1 MASKKDGTPRKPNT
15 KHVATEIETLRKSIM
30 RLKSKAAEF
39 RMKATE
45 LDVISNKEELKYNA
59 LVNGT
64 TLPGVMAAANGT
76 APAASTPA
84 QGATA

>member
-45 LDVISNKEELKYNA
+45 IDVISNKEEVKYNA

-64 TLPGVMAAANGT
+64 LLPGIAANGT
-76 APAASTPA
+76 AAPAASAPTA
-84 QGATA
+84 GASA